1 MHGVDHTTVLRDL
14 RGANAPRQQSIAEA
28 LGAYCLPVST
38 RNIAVTLPDVPSE
51 GAVGIAFS
59 ISHGSGNCPR
69 IPIFSLGGV
78 PFSVVRYILGYVGG
92 MGALCVEGIEDWV
105 LADTATVLGL

>member
-38 RNIAVTLPDVPSE
+38 PNKAVTLPDVPGE
-51 GAVGIAFS
+51 WAVGIVFNS
-59 ISHGSGNCPR
+59 QGSGNRPR
-69 IPIFSLGGV
+69 IPICSLGGV